1 MQNKDPEL
9 EQYKN
14 RKATYIP
21 RAIAKEFIEDFYKE
35 ITQGHNGAT
44 GLVLRL

>member
-1 MQNKDPEL
+1 VNREL
-9 EQYKN
+9 
-14 RKATYIP
+14 TYILKE
-21 RAIAKEFIEDFYKE
+21 IAEVFIKDFYKE

>member
-1 MQNKDPEL
+1 MPKSIVE
-9 EQYKN
+9 
-14 RKATYIP
+14 
-21 RAIAKEFIEDFYKE
+21 EFIKEFYKE